1 MGRKIAARKKELQS
15 HRLTDLS
22 TDTPSHR
29 DTRTHLKVTRNENK
43 QVHAG
48 VTEPFNRE
56 SKRQTVKLT
65 TILKNKCKDA
75 IKQYEMKRIRI
86 HFA

>member
-22 TDTPSHR
+22 TDTHSHR

-48 VTEPFNRE
+48 EREPFNRE
-56 SKRQTVKLT
+56 TKRQTVKLT
-65 TILKNKCKDA
+65 TSLKNKCKDA
-75 IKQYEMKRIRI
+75 IKENEMERIRI
-86 HFA
+86 DFA